1 MSWIGKSVKVF
12 CVFWIFLYHGQIFL
26 LTFFVLLSWNNEKN
40 CYWNRCPGPFN
51 ELITQTKPHPNR
63 WPPNKLLVFMNSM
76 NGPSVIWSFCFCFS
90 HHFGNRLHIPLS
102 SYICT
107 LGLDCMIAVCWADII
122 FHFLHVEMSK
132 IIGEVCVSKFRWNM
146 NGGSET
152 NLGNSRKPQKV
163 WVWRKIGQ
171 MLVFLL

>member
-1 MSWIGKSVKVF
+1 MVNQVI
-12 CVFWIFLYHGQIFL
+12 Y
-26 LTFFVLLSWNNEKN
+26 E
-40 CYWNRCPGPFN
+40 
-51 ELITQTKPHPNR
+51 
-63 WPPNKLLVFMNSM
+63 WPM
-76 NGPSVIWSFCFCFS
+76 VIWSFCFCFS

-107 LGLDCMIAVCWADII
+107 LGLDCMIAVCRAHMI

-132 IIGEVCVSKFRWNM
+132 IIGEVCWVSKFRWNM
-146 NGGSET
+146 NGASET

-171 MLVFLL
+171 MYCTLPTAEILSGKNARAFLVCGFLMKSFKKHILKILKKIVGAVWKLNAK